1 MATPKEIKS
10 RIQSIKNTQKTTK
23 AMELVSGAKMRKAVG
38 AAIQTRSYHQAVW
51 SLLTRLRRRVALEQ
65 EHPLKRFFTEPSAD
79 AINTTIVVYTSNR
92 GLCGAFNSNV
102 IKQVIAYV
110 REHPQERCSII
121 AVGKKGSAT
130 LTLLNLNVEQAYT
143 KDDKTNTDA
152 SVIEIATALHR
163 SFRDGTVDKVL
174 VAYTD
179 YKTAM
184 VQLPQLVQLYPLP
197 ATAPISQDIAP
208 VVEETTAQ
216 PLPTLYEPSKQDI
229 LSSLIPRAAEV
240 QLYQAL
246 LESNAS
252 EHSSRMVAMKSATE
266 AAAEMRDELILAF
279 NRARQAAITK
289 EIAEIAAGSAALG
302 N

>member
-38 AAIQTRSYHQAVW
+38 AAVQTRSYHQAIW
-51 SLLTRLRRRVALEQ
+51 SLLTRLRHRATLDHG
-65 EHPLKRFFTEPSAD
+65 HPLKRFFSEPTDGS
-79 AINTTIVVYTSNR
+79 INTTIVVFTSNR

-102 IKQVIAYV
+102 IKQVIAYIH
-110 REHPQERCSII
+110 EHPQEHCSII

-130 LTLLNLNVEQAYT
+130 LAALNMNVTQAYT

-152 SVIEIATALHR
+152 SVLEIATALHH
-163 SFRDGTVDKVL
+163 SFRDNAVDKVL

-184 VQLPQLVQLYPLP
+184 VQIPQTVQLYPLP
-197 ATAPISQDIAP
+197 TVPPISQDIAP
-208 VVEETTAQ
+208 VTEEPVH
-216 PLPTLYEPSKQDI
+216 PLPTIYEPSKQDI
-229 LSSLIPRAAEV
+229 LSSIIPRAAEV

-252 EHSSRMVAMKSATE
+252 EHSARMVAMKSATE
-266 AAAEMRDELILAF
+266 AAGEMRDELVLAF

-289 EIAEIAAGSAALG
+289 EIAEIAAGSAALS